1 MPGGHLSI
9 PNSEFHINTFLLHGF
24 RRWVPVF
31 SRPGQPFETS
41 PFSTAKNRN
50 DVGVKYGKWNRAT
63 SLFNTCTKNLE
74 NRQTDTEG
82 TYTQTP
88 SKLFRLSYQTTPT
101 TVIPVFSR
109 PGATAKACYRIT
121 RKRPES
127 RWGTLNRM
135 YPPPPRLQKMGSGLF
150 AAWPTLRH
158 KPFLHREK
166 PE

>member
-1 MPGGHLSI
+1 MRHLSI
-9 PNSEFHINTFLLHGF
+9 PNSAFHTNTFLLHGF

-31 SRPGQPFETS
+31 SRPGQPFDTS

-50 DVGVKYGKWNRAT
+50 DVEVKYGKWNRAT